1 MTSQEL
7 ERSWI
12 PNPNGEQ
19 GKRYSPSEIEAQAL
33 EALRLKILGWSDV
46 DIGKA
51 IAPGGLTRQTV
62 AKRIKHAIATHGA
75 PTVAE
80 YREVGKQRYEALIR
94 EALTDVTPETKA
106 EAIRIAGDLNAKLM
120 RLVGAE
126 APVQAEVHVTVETEQ
141 EKQLRDLLAQA
152 ERDEKV
158 RESQIVDAEVVE

>member
-1 MTSQEL
+1 MTSQAL

-12 PNPNGEQ
+12 PNPNGNQ
-19 GKRYSPSEIEAQAL
+19 GRRFSPNEIEAQAV
-33 EALRLKILGWSDV
+33 EALRLKVLGWSDI
-46 DIGKA
+46 DIGKNLG
-51 IAPGGLTRQTV
+51 INRMTV
-62 AKRIKHAIATHGA
+62 GKRIKYAVETHGQA
-75 PTVAE
+75 TVAE

-158 RESQIVDAEVVE
+158 RESEIVDAEVVESDG